1 MDLFGSLTSK
11 LQKITQKMGG
21 KVRVTET
28 DLKEMMREIQLA
40 LLEADVNFRVVKD
53 LIQEIS
59 EKSKGVEVMKSL
71 TPGQQIVKL
80 VHEALIR
87 MLGQSESRLAV
98 NPKGFTTILLFGLQ
112 GSGKTTSSAKL
123 AKLLKSRGKKPLL
136 VSVDTHRPA
145 AAKQLEVLAKQIEVA
160 CYIEPDEKDAVQ
172 ILKRALER
180 AKYLMCDTLIVDT
193 AGRMTVDADLM
204 QELKALE
211 QCVVADEKLLVV
223 DAMIG
228 QEAVNIAKS
237 FEAEIGLTGFMMTK
251 LDGDARGG
259 AALSIYQMTQKPIKF
274 ICTGE
279 KVEAIESFQPARMA
293 SRILGMGD
301 VLSLIEKVSRQ
312 VDQEQIEKTVNSMM
326 QNRFTLEDMLAQ
338 MEQVKKMG
346 SLKDLVGMMPGMSGQ
361 NKIDTS
367 RLDDKIVDK
376 NIAIIRSMTLK
387 ERRNVSL
394 LNASRRKRIAAGSGT
409 QVQDVNRLVKQFEDA
424 SKVMKKLG
432 GMNGLMGK
440 LGKFAGF
447 GKGMKNPMASPQMS
461 QEDLSSKMAAIKDML
476 TKGGSSF

>member
-1 MDLFGSLTSK
+1 MDLFGSLSSK

-21 KVRVTET
+21 KVRVTE
-28 DLKEMMREIQLA
+28 DDIKEMMREIQLA

-53 LIQEIS
+53 LIKDVS

-80 VHEALIR
+80 VHEALVR
-87 MLGQSESRLAV
+87 MLGQSESRLQV
-98 NPKGFTTILLFGLQ
+98 NPKGFTSIMLFGLQ

-123 AKLLKSRGKKPLL
+123 AKLLKSRGKKVML

-145 AAKQLEVLAKQIEVA
+145 AAKQLEVLAKQIDVP
-160 CYIEPDEKDAVQ
+160 CYIEPEEKNALS
-172 ILKRALER
+172 ILERATQR

-193 AGRMTVDADLM
+193 AGRMTVDAELM
-204 QELKALE
+204 QELQNLE
-211 QCVVADEKLLVV
+211 QFAKPDEKLLVV

-228 QEAVNIAKS
+228 QESVNIAKA
-237 FEAEIGLTGFMMTK
+237 FEESIGLTGFLMTK

-274 ICTGE
+274 ICLGE
-279 KVEAIESFQPARMA
+279 KVDAIESFHPERMA

-312 VDQEQIEKTVNSMM
+312 VDQEHVEKTMERMM
-326 QNRFTLEDMLAQ
+326 QNRFTMEDMLTQ

-346 SLKDLVGMMPGMSGQ
+346 SLKDLVGMMPGMQGQ
-361 NKIDTS
+361 KIDTS
-367 RLDDKIVDK
+367 RLDDKMVDR

-387 ERRNVSL
+387 ERKNVAL
-394 LNASRRKRIAAGSGT
+394 LNASRRKRIALGSGT
-409 QVQDVNRLVKQFEDA
+409 QVQDVNRLVKQYEDA
-424 SKVMKKLG
+424 AKVMKKLG
-432 GMNGLMGK
+432 GMNGLMSK

-447 GKGMKNPMASPQMS
+447 GGMPTASS
-461 QEDLSSKMAAIKDML
+461 NSKEDLSSKLAAMKDML
-476 TKGGSSF
+476 TKGGSPF

>member
-1 MDLFGSLTSK
+1 MDLFGSLSSK

-21 KVRVTET
+21 KVRVTEE
-28 DLKEMMREIQLA
+28 DIKEMMREIQLA
-40 LLEADVNFRVVKD
+40 LLEADVHFRVVKD
-53 LIQEIS
+53 LIKDVS

-80 VHEALIR
+80 VHESLVQ
-87 MLGQSESRLAV
+87 MLGQSESRLQV
-98 NPKGFTTILLFGLQ
+98 NPKGFTSIMLFGLQ

-123 AKLLKSRGKKPLL
+123 AKLLKSRGKKVML

-145 AAKQLEVLAKQIEVA
+145 AAKQLEVLAKQIEVP
-160 CYIEPDEKDAVQ
+160 CYIEPEEKNALA
-172 ILKRALER
+172 ILERATQR

-193 AGRMTVDADLM
+193 AGRMTVDAELM
-204 QELKALE
+204 QELQSLE
-211 QCVVADEKLLVV
+211 QFAKPDEKLLVV

-228 QEAVNIAKS
+228 QESVNIAKA
-237 FEAEIGLTGFMMTK
+237 FEESIGLTGFLMTK

-274 ICTGE
+274 ICLGE
-279 KVEAIESFQPARMA
+279 KVDAIESFHPARMA

-312 VDQEQIEKTVNSMM
+312 VDQEHVEKTMERMM
-326 QNRFTLEDMLAQ
+326 QNRFTMEDMLTQ

-346 SLKDLVGMMPGMSGQ
+346 SLKDLVGMMPGMQGQ
-361 NKIDTS
+361 KIDTS
-367 RLDDKIVDK
+367 RLDDKMVDR

-387 ERRNVSL
+387 ERKNVAL
-394 LNASRRKRIAAGSGT
+394 LNASRRKRIALGSGT
-409 QVQDVNRLVKQFEDA
+409 QVQDVNRLVKQYEDA
-424 SKVMKKLG
+424 AKVMKKLG
-432 GMNGLMGK
+432 GMNGLMSK

-447 GKGMKNPMASPQMS
+447 GGMPTASS
-461 QEDLSSKMAAIKDML
+461 NSKEDLSSKLAAVKDML
-476 TKGGSSF
+476 TKGGSPF